1 MATLP
6 LAGGAGGTPFRGGG
20 EGTGLAA
27 VDGARRG
34 GRPGADGAGEACT
47 GDCGCIGNVIGG
59 GTLCT
64 RRGSDGEEELCT
76 AAGADASGSCSI
88 VSSMSG

>member
-27 VDGARRG
+27 VGGAIRG
-34 GRPGADGAGEACT
+34 GRPGADGAGGACI
-47 GDCGCIGNVIGG
+47 GDCGCVGNVIGG

-64 RRGSDGEEELCT
+64 RRGSDGEDELCD
-76 AAGADASGSCSI
+76 GADVAGSCSI
-88 VSSMSG
+88 ISSMSG